1 MKQIAILFVSLFLSL
16 SASAIEL
23 NAFDGD
29 SSGRRPDQYYSYY
42 FGRILEGQ
50 VRYADF
56 TLTAF
61 PDAPANIHGI
71 HLRGAGR
78 AYSLSHNCPRVLPPS
93 HRCIISVRFWP
104 PFSGYYNGEFRVSM
118 ETHDIYVR
126 LNGQADR
133 RY

>member
-1 MKQIAILFVSLFLSL
+1 MKQIAILFVGLFLSL

-23 NAFDGD
+23 NAFEGE
-29 SSGRRPDQYYSYY
+29 STERRPDQYYSYY

-61 PDAPANIHGI
+61 PDAPAVIRGI
-71 HLRGAGR
+71 HMSRGSS
-78 AYSLSHNCPRVLPPS
+78 AYSLTHNCPRVLAPS
-93 HRCIISVRFWP
+93 QRCRISVRFWP
-104 PFSGYYNGEFRVSM
+104 PFSGFYPGEFRVSM
-118 ETHDIYVR
+118 ESHNIYVR
-126 LNGQADR
+126 LDGQADR